1 MSLKELLGEH
11 LNCSLVHQRPAA
23 RQAVLALMAK
33 PVSAPAVTADLETRT
48 QPELSL
54 DPDQGEVEDGE
65 QEAGEAPVVVQS
77 PPQTQPEDLRVAAR
91 LRGGKDEEPA
101 PAPAPAP
108 APQQLPVTAVK
119 SRAPEAGEP
128 ARSLDSVRQT
138 LARHCHKVGT
148 ERETKNAKKGVV
160 AKRLKDKL
168 EILKQKMAEDEN
180 SYLELKTG
188 KR

>member
-1 MSLKELLGEH
+1 MKELLGEH

-33 PVSAPAVTADLETRT
+33 PVSAPAVTADQETRT

-54 DPDQGEVEDGE
+54 DLDRGEVEGGE
-65 QEAGEAPVVVQS
+65 REAGEAPVVQS

-91 LRGGKDEEPA
+91 LRGGEDEEPA
-101 PAPAPAP
+101 PAS
-108 APQQLPVTAVK
+108 QQLPVTAVK